1 MDIATSRFGTL
12 RIEGDDTL
20 RFPNGILGMEECRE
34 WVLVA
39 DAHNDS
45 LGWLQSLS
53 RPHVALAVVSPRRFV
68 PDYQIRVARRELSP
82 LHLDQLGDAQVLV
95 AVSSHTHAVTL
106 NLKAPLVLN
115 LSKRLGCQV
124 VAKDRHSL
132 QYEIAAPNEDLLKK
146 TA

>member
-1 MDIATSRFGTL
+1 MDIATSRFGML

-34 WVLVA
+34 WVLLA
-39 DAHNDS
+39 DARNDS

-53 RPHVALAVVSPRRFV
+53 RPHVAMAVVSPRRFV

-82 LHLDQLGDAQVLV
+82 LHLDQLADAQVLV
-95 AVSSHTHAVTL
+95 AVATHGDAVTL

-124 VAKDRHSL
+124 VARDRHLL
-132 QYEIAAPNEDLLKK
+132 QYEVAVPRDDLLKK